1 MEEKD
6 NITEGRTYTQ
16 KEVESIVGQVNQQA
30 KAQCENIMRRCQFLE
45 EQLMYKRLDY
55 LFKVVDSKRDT
66 FDSEFIQKCID
77 EIQVALTIPDNTEV
91 DSKTEEQE
99 D

>member
-6 NITEGRTYTQ
+6 NIAEGRTYTQ
-16 KEVESIVGQVNQQA
+16 EEVESIVGQVNQQA
-30 KAQCENIMRRCQFLE
+30 KTQCENIMRRCQFLE

-66 FDSEFIQKCID
+66 FDPEFIQKCVD
-77 EIQVALTIPDNTEV
+77 EIQVALTIPDNTEE
-91 DSKTEEQE
+91 SETEKQE